1 MPANNLAESAASTT
15 EQSTTLWELARLF
28 LKLGTTAF
36 GGPAAHIAML
46 QQEVVERR
54 GWIGEAEFLDHLG
67 ASNIIPGPTS
77 TELVIHIGRKR
88 GGWRGLL
95 VAGACFILPAAVMV
109 GILAWA
115 YVKYGS
121 LPAVSGLLYGV
132 KPVVIAIILHALW
145 KLGRTAIKG
154 AWLAMVGLVTL
165 FLSIVGASPL
175 LVLLIGAFLGVVVSL
190 GPTEARPA
198 LPAFVGPL
206 TAFRSASSAT
216 AFQAAKKLAS
226 TGFVSGHGFSRA
238 ARGLFMNRR
247 ADFSPLGNRS
257 VKEFASGLSKGPAS
271 WLLSTVAVTTASP
284 ELLPIFLIFVKIGAI
299 VFGSGYVLL
308 VFLRA
313 DLVERHAWLTQQQLL
328 DAVAVGQVTPGPVF
342 TTATFLGYLLHGT
355 PGAIVATI
363 GIFLPAFLLV
373 ALSAPLI
380 PKIRT
385 SRIAGAALD
394 GINVASLA
402 LMALVTWQLA
412 RSALVDWITITLAV
426 LSAAVLF
433 RFPRLNS
440 AWLIAAAG
448 LIGAVRY
455 AIA

>member
-1 MPANNLAESAASTT
+1 LAEGPLITT
-15 EQSTTLWELARLF
+15 DQRNSLWELARLF
-28 LKLGTTAF
+28 FKLGTTAF

-46 QQEVVERR
+46 QQEVVARR

-88 GGWRGLL
+88 GGWPGLL
-95 VAGACFILPAAVMV
+95 IAGACFILPAAIMV

-115 YVKYGS
+115 YVCYGS

-132 KPVVIAIILHALW
+132 KPVVIAIILQALW
-145 KLGRTAIKG
+145 KLGRTAIKSV
-154 AWLAMVGLVTL
+154 WLAVVALVTL
-165 FLSIVGASPL
+165 FLAVAGVSPL
-175 LVLLIGAFLGVVVSL
+175 LVLIVGGFLGIVVSL
-190 GPTEARPA
+190 SPARRVPQ
-198 LPAFVGPL
+198 V
-206 TAFRSASSAT
+206 
-216 AFQAAKKLAS
+216 
-226 TGFVSGHGFSRA
+226 
-238 ARGLFMNRR
+238 RGLLLGANLSI
-247 ADFSPLGNRS
+247 AVATTSPTL
-257 VKEFASGLSKGPAS
+257 V
-271 WLLSTVAVTTASP
+271 
-284 ELLPIFLIFVKIGAI
+284 PIFLIFVKIGAM

-308 VFLRA
+308 VFLHSE
-313 DLVERHAWLTQQQLL
+313 LIERHAWLTQQQLL

-363 GIFLPAFLLV
+363 GIFLPAFVLV

-380 PKIRT
+380 PKIRA

-402 LMALVTWQLA
+402 LMTLVTGQLA
-412 RSALVDWITITLAV
+412 RSALVDWITVALAV
-426 LSAAVLF
+426 FSAVLLF

-440 AWLIAAAG
+440 VWLIGAAG

-455 AIA
+455 AIS